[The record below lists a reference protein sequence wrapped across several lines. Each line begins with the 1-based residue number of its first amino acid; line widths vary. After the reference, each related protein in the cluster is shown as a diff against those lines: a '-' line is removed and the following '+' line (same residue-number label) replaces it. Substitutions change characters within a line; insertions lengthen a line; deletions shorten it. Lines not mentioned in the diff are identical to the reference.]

1 MDARRTA
8 SPIRFAT
15 APDTEHTVAPTR
27 VVLGTMPPLLGDIVR
42 QTLINQTDVE
52 VLAEVGTR
60 DEIEPAVTHTGAHV
74 AILGISPTDWSTL
87 SGLLRDLLASHPH
100 LTVIAL
106 ASDGRS
112 GYVYQLQ
119 PRTVAI
125 DDITPTSLV
134 RAIRAT
140 AAKDVHPAIHP
151 FSAD

>member
-1 MDARRTA
+1 M
-8 SPIRFAT
+8 
-15 APDTEHTVAPTR
+15 APTR

-42 QTLINQTDVE
+42 ETLTRQTDFE
-52 VLAEVGTR
+52 VLAEVQTR
-60 DEIEPAVTHTGAHV
+60 GEIMPAVQHTGAQV
-74 AILGISPTDWSTL
+74 VVVGIAAGGWVGL
-87 SGLLRDLLASHPH
+87 SALLRELLAVHPR

-125 DDITPTSLV
+125 DDISPASLV

-140 AAKDVHPAIHP
+140 AAMDVHPAIHP

>member
-1 MDARRTA
+1 M
-8 SPIRFAT
+8 
-15 APDTEHTVAPTR
+15 APTR

-42 QTLINQTDVE
+42 ETLFHQTDVE
-52 VLAEVGTR
+52 VLAEVDTR
-60 DEIEPAVTHTGAHV
+60 DEVDSAVTHTGAHV
-74 AILGISPTDWSTL
+74 AILGISPGDWNTL
-87 SGLLRDLLASHPH
+87 SGLLGDLLASHPR

-106 ASDGRS
+106 ASDGRN

-125 DDITPTSLV
+125 DDISPTSLV

-140 AAKDVHPAIHP
+140 ATVDVHPAIHP

>member
-1 MDARRTA
+1 M
-8 SPIRFAT
+8 
-15 APDTEHTVAPTR
+15 APTR

-42 QTLINQTDVE
+42 ETLIRQTDFE
-52 VLAEVGTR
+52 VLAEVETR
-60 DEIEPAVTHTGAHV
+60 SEIISAVQHTRAHV
-74 AILGISPTDWSTL
+74 VVVGISPDDWSTL
-87 SGLLRDLLASHPH
+87 STLLRELLAQHPR
-100 LTVIAL
+100 LTIIAL

-125 DDITPTSLV
+125 DDISPNSLV

-140 AAKDVHPAIHP
+140 ATMDVHLAIHP

>member
-1 MDARRTA
+1 
-8 SPIRFAT
+8 
-15 APDTEHTVAPTR
+15 
-27 VVLGTMPPLLGDIVR
+27 MPPLLGDIVR
-42 QTLINQTDVE
+42 EILTRQTDFE
-52 VLAEVGTR
+52 VLAEVQTR
-60 DEIEPAVTHTGAHV
+60 GEIMPAVQHTGAQV
-74 AILGISPTDWSTL
+74 VVVGIAAGGWVGL
-87 SGLLRDLLASHPH
+87 SALLRELLAVHPR

-125 DDITPTSLV
+125 DDISPASLV

-140 AAKDVHPAIHP
+140 AAMDVHPAIHP

>member
-1 MDARRTA
+1 M
-8 SPIRFAT
+8 
-15 APDTEHTVAPTR
+15 APTR

-42 QTLINQTDVE
+42 EILTRQTDFE
-52 VLAEVGTR
+52 VLAEVQTR
-60 DEIEPAVTHTGAHV
+60 GEIMPAVQHTGAQV
-74 AILGISPTDWSTL
+74 VVVGIAAGGWVGL
-87 SGLLRDLLASHPH
+87 SALLRELLAVHPR

-125 DDITPTSLV
+125 DDISPASLV

-140 AAKDVHPAIHP
+140 AAMDVHPAIHP

>member
-1 MDARRTA
+1 M
-8 SPIRFAT
+8 
-15 APDTEHTVAPTR
+15 APTR

-42 QTLINQTDVE
+42 ETLTRQTDFE
-52 VLAEVGTR
+52 VLAEVQTR
-60 DEIEPAVTHTGAHV
+60 GEILSAVQHTGAQV
-74 AILGISPTDWSTL
+74 VVVGIAAGGWVGLSTL
-87 SGLLRDLLASHPH
+87 LRELLAVHPR

-125 DDITPTSLV
+125 DDISPASLV

-140 AAKDVHPAIHP
+140 AAMDVHPAIHP